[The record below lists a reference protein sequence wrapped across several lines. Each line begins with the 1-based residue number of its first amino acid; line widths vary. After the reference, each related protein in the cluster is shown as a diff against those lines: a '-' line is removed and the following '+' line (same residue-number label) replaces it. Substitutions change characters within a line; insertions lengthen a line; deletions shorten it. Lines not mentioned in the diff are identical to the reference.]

1 MVELKNRP
9 TMWHKAKKVSLT
21 AGQTDIK
28 IEFPLPIVA
37 CNLMI
42 EYADY
47 YENIQASSETLQCP
61 RCSASVPAN
70 PGVCSNCGENV
81 FQCHKCRSINYDEKD
96 PFLCNACGFCK
107 YAKFEYTLYTRPCC
121 AVDHIE
127 NEEDRKKAIV
137 SVNTL
142 LEKADKVYNQLVGFK
157 PSIESLLI
165 RVSESTADT
174 LSDDAGSGNGGGGGS
189 VGGGVNQLLVEL
201 AQRYCGDCKNAF
213 EELSKIIQKVVA
225 TRKELVSF
233 DESRKAVKASGS
245 TSLEAADVKKCVVE
259 TKCYGCASASVEH
272 CLTLLRALATK
283 PTSRVRL
290 FQQGLLEELM
300 EFNLRR
306 GSHTVRHEVRK
317 LICLLTRDNA
327 DATEHLNKLIRDK
340 IGLALVGR
348 GNPDLVESARHEMS
362 LLAVTISKEDSC
374 WEIRLRCVLQL
385 FLMSTSS
392 GRPSPTVMECITL
405 PCLKILQGL
414 IKPAPGKEKKDKAAS
429 ADQTLASKKAVTID
443 VYKWINCNEGHSFAA
458 WEKRN
463 GLGTSPPSIDIDK
476 ASQSEVRAAFLME
489 KYFARWRRNVLA
501 RKARKRPSVG
511 AVSLPSIPIASATWL
526 RNVLFNPSSRMARQV
541 ACTMVETFCAGS
553 FERKKE
559 VVDLLVTFL
568 DELKSEAS
576 SEFVALFHRL
586 IASDHWKYYLSVKG
600 VLTKIALLIS
610 REIEVLNQLER
621 LTLNSDL
628 AQGFAL
634 KTLTDLL
641 ASFIAVEPIKMT
653 FKGRLV
659 STVLHGYLSLRR
671 LVVQRTK
678 LVDHTQEK
686 LLELLDEMTTGT
698 EEETKA
704 FMAVCVDT
712 INKYPIDDQVF
723 HKSYFVALACY
734 LPELDGFDQCFSI
747 HCPLIY
753 NQWR

>member
-1 MVELKNRP
+1 M
-9 TMWHKAKKVSLT
+9 
-21 AGQTDIK
+21 
-28 IEFPLPIVA
+28 
-37 CNLMI
+37 
-42 EYADY
+42 
-47 YENIQASSETLQCP
+47 
-61 RCSASVPAN
+61 
-70 PGVCSNCGENV
+70 
-81 FQCHKCRSINYDEKD
+81 
-96 PFLCNACGFCK
+96 
-107 YAKFEYTLYTRPCC
+107 
-121 AVDHIE
+121 
-127 NEEDRKKAIV
+127 
-137 SVNTL
+137 

-157 PSIESLLI
+157 PAIESLLI

-174 LSDDAGSGNGGGGGS
+174 LSDDPGSGNGGVGSS

-225 TRKELVSF
+225 TRKELVCF
-233 DESRKAVKASGS
+233 DESRKAVKAS
-245 TSLEAADVKKCVVE
+245 AAAAASVEVVDVKKCTVA

-306 GSHTVRHEVRK
+306 GSNTVRHEVRK
-317 LICLLTRDNA
+317 LICLLTRDNT

-348 GNPDLVESARHEMS
+348 GNQDLVESARHEMS
-362 LLAVTISKEDSC
+362 LLAVTIAKEDSC

-385 FLMSTSS
+385 FLMSTMN

-414 IKPAPGKEKKDKAAS
+414 IKPTPGKDKKEKASS
-429 ADQTLASKKAVTID
+429 ADQTLASKKAVNID
-443 VYKWINCNEGHSFAA
+443 VYKWIDGNEEHSFAA
-458 WEKRN
+458 WEKRH
-463 GLGTSPPSIDIDK
+463 GPGMWQHSSPPGIDISK
-476 ASQSEVRAAFLME
+476 ASQSEVRATFLME
-489 KYFARWRRNVLA
+489 KYFARWRKNVVTK
-501 RKARKRPSVG
+501 RERKRPSIS
-511 AVSLPSIPIASATWL
+511 AESLPPPSIPIASSTWL

-559 VVDLLVTFL
+559 VIDLLTTFL
-568 DELKSEAS
+568 DELKGEAS

-586 IASDHWKYYLSVKG
+586 IATDHWKYYLSVKG
-600 VLTKIALLIS
+600 VLTKIAALIA

-634 KTLTDLL
+634 KNLTDLL
-641 ASFIAVEPIKMT
+641 ASFIVVEPIKMT

-698 EEETKA
+698 EEETKG
-704 FMAVCVDT
+704 FMAVCVET
-712 INKYPIDDQVF
+712 INKYPIDDQV
-723 HKSYFVALACY
+723 
-734 LPELDGFDQCFSI
+734 
-747 HCPLIY
+747 
-753 NQWR
+753 